1 MEKSFI
7 VTAIPSG
14 NLLKIILRGFFLKS
28 EVELALH
35 LIKTE
40 KIKLKEGFR
49 VSIDI
54 SKFQSKSTDLMSL
67 HYKIQ
72 QLVKPH
78 KAFQTSGGSLI
89 ETEYSEQSVGFYPY
103 EIA

>member
-14 NLLKIILRGFFLKS
+14 NLLKIVLKGIFLKS

-40 KIKLKEGFR
+40 SAKLKEGFR
-49 VSIDI
+49 VTLDI
-54 SKFQSKSTDLMSL
+54 SKFQSKSTDMMSL
-67 HYKIQ
+67 HHKIQ
-72 QLVKPH
+72 QLVKSH
-78 KAFQTSGGSLI
+78 KSFHTASTSLAGN
-89 ETEYSEQSVGFYPY
+89 EYSERAVGFYPY